1 MHLKSCKKQV
11 NYYKRKN
18 KLDKANYIEEHILPV
33 INIYVSA
40 LKEAGYPSDCFFD
53 SRFTIDTGMI
63 CNLGR
68 AINLFKGLTTF
79 INEPLTPI
87 HERNYGRHC
96 STMKQENYVWLLG
109 CDFKDTISI
118 EKLDLFNTASVEGQ
132 VSFRKRILIDGFN
145 NKISEDEK
153 YLYPGEV
160 E

>member
-1 MHLKSCKKQV
+1 
-11 NYYKRKN
+11 
-18 KLDKANYIEEHILPV
+18 
-33 INIYVSA
+33 
-40 LKEAGYPSDCFFD
+40 
-53 SRFTIDTGMI
+53 MI

-68 AINLFKGLTTF
+68 AINLFKGITKF

-109 CDFKDTISI
+109 CDFNNNILI

-132 VSFRKRILIDGFN
+132 VSFKKKIDIDGFN
-145 NKISEDEK
+145 EKIEEHDK
-153 YLYPGEV
+153 YLYPGEC